1 MWKIREISIFEFKPE
16 NPARRMI
23 SDSLSYLTRYQE
35 FKVYHLSKR
44 DITIVNVKHEA
55 EKWYGWWSIT
65 ICMTGTNFEQ
75 TNIFPWLPTLTSY
88 TPEMVSLLRQFV
100 SSGLSTEFRCSY
112 SSDGSF
118 IFYQRSLHI
127 LSSESLHI
135 YICTCL
141 RDQYTIQ
148 TSCFFAS
155 TQAMLIIRHIYGRPS
170 REDWVDVICL
180 SDPILDDTG
189 KDI

>member
-35 FKVYHLSKR
+35 FKVYHLLKR

-112 SSDGSF
+112 SSGGSF
-118 IFYQRSLHI
+118 IFYQRSLHVESRVYI
-127 LSSESLHI
+127 YTYVHAYVTSIPYERPASLH
-135 YICTCL
+135 L
-141 RDQYTIQ
+141 RKRCWSY
-148 TSCFFAS
+148 
-155 TQAMLIIRHIYGRPS
+155 
-170 REDWVDVICL
+170 VI
-180 SDPILDDTG
+180 SMDDPQGKTG
-189 KDI
+189 